1 MGRAA
6 YIRRRLVLMAFV
18 LFGVTVVIFGMVR
31 ILPGDPA
38 FLILG
43 DRATDQ
49 KAAELR
55 EQLGL
60 NRPVLEQYWMFVS
73 GFAHGD
79 MGQSLLY
86 RQPVGDLVLTRV
98 PVTLALTT
106 FAMGL
111 AAVITLIF
119 GIAAAVNKGRWPDQL
134 IRVGFL
140 FALTTPNFWFG
151 ILLILLFGL
160 TLHWFPVAGFGETP
174 AQHAWYLFLP
184 ALTLALQLSAV
195 LIRNLRG
202 QIILTLRSDYVR
214 TAHAK
219 GLSESLVL
227 LRHVLR
233 NALLSTLTIFGLQF
247 GFLVGGAIVV
257 DPSLLTGL
265 VLLGLVIVIAI
276 TAPLLTPYDPI
287 EQRFTEAFLPPFSP
301 GHILGTDN
309 FGRDIWSRIAFS
321 TRLDLQIGLLSV
333 SFPFVFGSLIG
344 IATGYLGGTL
354 DTILMRI
361 VDVLMAFPFLIL
373 VIAIMSILGPGLTN
387 LYIAVAV
394 VGWIPYARITRGET
408 LATRHLE
415 YVLAARTIG
424 CSSGRIMLRHILPN
438 VIAPALIYV
447 FTGMVLAI
455 LTGATLSFLG
465 LGPQPPT
472 PEWGAMIA
480 EGRQFLLLAWWM
492 TTLPG
497 LALLVVGVALSL
509 IGDGL
514 AENRGG

>member
-1 MGRAA
+1 MSEKALGAA
-6 YIRRRLVLMAFV
+6 PLPEAIPLERLGTTTRLRRIRIGPTL
-18 LFGVTVVIFGMVR
+18 
-31 ILPGDPA
+31 
-38 FLILG
+38 LG
-43 DRATDQ
+43 G
-49 KAAELR
+49 
-55 EQLGL
+55 LG
-60 NRPVLEQYWMFVS
+60 
-73 GFAHGD
+73 
-79 MGQSLLY
+79 
-86 RQPVGDLVLTRV
+86 
-98 PVTLALTT
+98 
-106 FAMGL
+106 
-111 AAVITLIF
+111 
-119 GIAAAVNKGRWPDQL
+119 
-134 IRVGFL
+134 
-140 FALTTPNFWFG
+140 
-151 ILLILLFGL
+151 
-160 TLHWFPVAGFGETP
+160 
-174 AQHAWYLFLP
+174 
-184 ALTLALQLSAV
+184 
-195 LIRNLRG
+195 
-202 QIILTLRSDYVR
+202 
-214 TAHAK
+214 
-219 GLSESLVL
+219 
-227 LRHVLR
+227 
-233 NALLSTLTIFGLQF
+233 
-247 GFLVGGAIVV
+247 
-257 DPSLLTGL
+257 
-265 VLLGLVIVIAI
+265 LLGLVVLVAI
-276 TAPLLTPYDPI
+276 GAPLLTPYDPI

-309 FGRDIWSRIAFS
+309 FGRDIWSRIAYS

-333 SFPFVFGSLIG
+333 TFPFVFGSLIG
-344 IATGYLGGTL
+344 IATGYLGGKL
-354 DTILMRI
+354 DTLVMRV

-387 LYIAVAV
+387 LYIAVGV

-424 CSSGRIMLRHILPN
+424 CTPGRIMLRHILPN

-514 AENRGG
+514 AERRGG